1 MSPAGVET
9 LINLLMLLAL
19 LAALTIWWA
28 TKHGGRRGRIAER
41 ARQAALTQRADSL
54 AIEEVEKG
62 GGFPQRLLRRLA
74 IIGDRLP
81 LFDTKYRLK
90 LQKEMLQSG

>member
-1 MSPAGVET
+1 MSPASVET

-41 ARQAALTQRADSL
+41 ARQAALTQRADSV
-54 AIEEVEKG
+54 AVEEVEKG
-62 GGFPQRLLRRLA
+62 SGAGQRLLHRLA
-74 IIGDRLP
+74 IIGDAR
-81 LFDTKYRLK
+81 
-90 LQKEMLQSG
+90 